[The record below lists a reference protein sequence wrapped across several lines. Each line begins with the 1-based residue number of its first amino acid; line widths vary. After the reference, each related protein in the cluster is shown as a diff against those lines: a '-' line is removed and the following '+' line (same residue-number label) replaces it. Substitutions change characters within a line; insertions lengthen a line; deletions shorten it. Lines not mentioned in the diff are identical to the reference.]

1 MSDWL
6 SRGSDS
12 RDVGVCHF
20 CNEEAT
26 HFDDDLYVDI
36 CDNQQCVESAL
47 AYTNDMRD
55 LIDVFGDND
64 MDELEGEEDI
74 NELETMD

>member
-1 MSDWL
+1 MSDWF
-6 SRGSDS
+6 SRGSDG

-20 CNEEAT
+20 CNEDAT
-26 HFDDDLYVDI
+26 HFDDELYVDV
-36 CDNQQCVESAL
+36 CDSQQCVESAL
-47 AYTNDMRD
+47 AYTDTTRD
-55 LIDVFGDND
+55 LIDVFDS